1 MAKRKFKDRHDGEM
15 KDIQDVVSKKEKID
29 DNDLA
34 DLQTLV
40 NKINHLQYNVG
51 KIEMQ
56 KHNFLHD
63 LAEMQDEI
71 KIHQEKLL
79 KKYGSYD
86 VSLVDGK
93 INWPEDE
100 DKKDGKD
107 EK

>member
-1 MAKRKFKDRHDGEM
+1 MAKRKFKDRHDGTM

-29 DNDLA
+29 KQDLSA
-34 DLQTLV
+34 LQELV

-63 LAEMQDEI
+63 LASLQDEI
-71 KIHQEKLL
+71 KIHQEKLM
-79 KKYGSYD
+79 KKYGTYD

-93 INWPEDE
+93 INWPEEKE
-100 DKKDGKD
+100 DSKD